1 MITIKFII
9 YLFIFLS
16 CWLIGLLIS
25 KKYVNRVEELKEF
38 KNSLNIFKTKIR
50 YTYAPLPEIFTEI
63 AGTIDSNISTVFKI
77 AAQKMDICSAEEA
90 WKLALNIK
98 ELNIEEEDRIV
109 LKNLSKLLGK
119 TDLEGQLNQIEMTS
133 DFLDSQIKK
142 AENQRAESEKM
153 YRTLGMVIGMAIVI
167 ILI

>member
-133 DFLDSQIKK
+133 DFLDNQIKK
-142 AENQRAESEKM
+142 AEVQRAKNEKM
-153 YRTLGMVIGMAIVI
+153 YKNLGMIIGMTIII